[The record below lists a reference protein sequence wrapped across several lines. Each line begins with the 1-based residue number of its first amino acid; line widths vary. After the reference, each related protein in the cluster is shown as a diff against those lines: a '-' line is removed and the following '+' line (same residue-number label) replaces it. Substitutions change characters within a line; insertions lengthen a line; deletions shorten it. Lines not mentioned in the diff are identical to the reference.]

1 MEKLKTITIADNEE
15 FLRQV
20 SKPVIFLIF
29 FTFEYFWYLTFIN
42 IWDPNVIKSARYV
55 RPYITK

>member
-20 SKPVIFLIF
+20 SKPVIFPDNNILIK
-29 FTFEYFWYLTFIN
+29 
-42 IWDPNVIKSARYV
+42 VI
-55 RPYITK
+55 

>member
-20 SKPVIFLIF
+20 SKPVIFPD
-29 FTFEYFWYLTFIN
+29 N
-42 IWDPNVIKSARYV
+42 K
-55 RPYITK
+55 